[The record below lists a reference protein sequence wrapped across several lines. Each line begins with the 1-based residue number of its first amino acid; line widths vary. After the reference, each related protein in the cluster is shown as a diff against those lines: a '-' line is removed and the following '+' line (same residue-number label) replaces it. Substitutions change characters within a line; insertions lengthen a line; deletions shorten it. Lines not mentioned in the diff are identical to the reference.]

1 MIQFSVSILIL
12 LSWRLVPHWIHG
24 TLNSPNYN
32 VLFCSEGFGVCVSVC
47 VCVMYW
53 YVIFRTHYQA
63 FQSHHSSPPPFYPE
77 FVLFWSLMFTCH
89 LIRHSEGF
97 SAVYSN
103 NSDSSFQFVEGVGC
117 VPHLSSFEISL
128 FIIGF
133 FNYLPI
139 YYGMVIIT
147 INIIIN
153 FSQECKLQGA
163 RILTAMQWSL
173 R

>member
-1 MIQFSVSILIL
+1 MFSFVQKDLGCVCLCVFVLCIDMWYLGLIIKRFNHIIQVLHLFTQNLFYSGPWCSHVILSDILKAFLLSILII
-12 LSWRLVPHWIHG
+12 V
-24 TLNSPNYN
+24 TL
-32 VLFCSEGFGVCVSVC
+32 
-47 VCVMYW
+47 
-53 YVIFRTHYQA
+53 T
-63 FQSHHSSPPPFYPE
+63 
-77 FVLFWSLMFTCH
+77 
-89 LIRHSEGF
+89 
-97 SAVYSN
+97 
-103 NSDSSFQFVEGVGC
+103 SFQFVEGVGC